1 MSHSTETA
9 FLVAGAAG
17 VAAMGAW
24 AIGSQ
29 YSQARGAMFRG
40 ASTVSARKAASQ
52 EPSGDDDGPGDVFE
66 DVVSKTA
73 SPAATKKTPVEIS
86 KSERDVKGE
95 MHETTYGK
103 SRGYQVLVAGCRPM
117 EAPKRGG
124 KLSVEFNVD

>member
-17 VAAMGAW
+17 VAAVGAW

-29 YSQARGAMFRG
+29 YSQARGAIFRG
-40 ASTVSARKAASQ
+40 APTVSARMAASQ
-52 EPSGDDDGPGDVFE
+52 EPSGGPGDVFE

-95 MHETTYGK
+95 MHEMTYGK